1 MKRKW
6 QEDIMEVSAG
16 RNGWNS
22 RKQKGHCSMEYRNRI
37 HLILVSWIDCDP
49 FDLNTLFWP
58 LVNFYPI
65 SHYYICI
72 YIFFVYITRIQ
83 DIHFVYT
90 LDTFCL
96 YSLNKNIS
104 GHFTS

>member
-1 MKRKW
+1 
-6 QEDIMEVSAG
+6 MEVSAG

-65 SHYYICI
+65 SHYYIYIYCI
-72 YIFFVYITRIQ
+72 YSKIYILF
-83 DIHFVYT
+83 IHC

-104 GHFTS
+104 ILLHER

>member
-1 MKRKW
+1 
-6 QEDIMEVSAG
+6 MEVSAG

-72 YIFFVYITRIQ
+72 YIFCIYNKNTR
-83 DIHFVYT
+83 Y
-90 LDTFCL
+90 TFCL
-96 YSLNKNIS
+96 YIGYILFIFLK
-104 GHFTS
+104 